1 MKTNNIPET
10 LIEDVKEDIIR
21 YKETK
26 TIVKAVIYIALA
38 IVLGILLMTANIDGK
53 SWTGMCLGF
62 VAIVLLIMGGIEL
75 FGKKKGMKY
84 KGVKINAY
92 QVYFKNPS
100 TSEISRAIREKDT
113 VFLKKEVNSTDM
125 GLRVNM
131 IAAEDGS
138 LCRYRMYKYVPF
150 DYQPEGEIVELTKE
164 MVKAFAEI

>member
-10 LIEDVKEDIIR
+10 LVEDVKEDITR

-26 TIVKAVIYIALA
+26 NIVKAVIYIVLA
-38 IVLGILLMTANIDGK
+38 IVLGVLLMTANIDGK
-53 SWTGMCLGF
+53 SWVGMCMGF
-62 VAIVLLIMGGIEL
+62 MAIVFVVMGAIAL
-75 FGKKKGMKY
+75 FGKNSAMKY

-92 QVYFKNPS
+92 QVYFTNPS
-100 TSEISRAIREKDT
+100 TAEIGRAIAEGNVD
-113 VFLKKEVNSTDM
+113 FLKKSVNTIDN

-150 DYQPEGEIVELTKE
+150 DYQPEGEIVEIEKE
-164 MVKAFAEI
+164 IAEKFAAI